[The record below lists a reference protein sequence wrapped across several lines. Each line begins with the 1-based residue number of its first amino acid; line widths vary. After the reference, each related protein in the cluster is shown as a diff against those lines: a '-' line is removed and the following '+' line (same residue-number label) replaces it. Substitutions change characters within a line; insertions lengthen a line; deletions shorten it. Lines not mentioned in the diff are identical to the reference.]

1 MPTRRVQSRQT
12 SCTRSTRLQVMV
24 RCSRSAVATLRR
36 RCSRILTRQA
46 GAATSCSTLS
56 CRKASCAAHTRCA
69 SVQVLIGRASCA
81 IHTRISRWRC
91 VLTSQA
97 RCARP
102 CVAFL
107 SSVPSQ
113 ARYARSRCVVVII
126 CTALCACTTCRRTSR
141 RVLTRSTRRTR
152 CCLEAVLVLIASF
165 THLATGVRV
174 RAWCRRIAIVVVLVR
189 RAAQRA
195 C

>member
-1 MPTRRVQSRQT
+1 
-12 SCTRSTRLQVMV
+12 MV
-24 RCSRSAVATLRR
+24 RCSRGAVATLRC

-46 GAATSCSTLS
+46 SAANSCSTLS
-56 CRKASCAAHTRCA
+56 CGKASCAAHTRCA

-91 VLTSQA
+91 VLASQA
-97 RCARP
+97 RCTWP

-107 SSVPSQ
+107 GSIPSQ

-126 CTALCACTTCRRTSR
+126 CTALHTCTTRRRTSR
-141 RVLTRSTRRTR
+141 RVFTCGTRRTR
-152 CCLEAVLVLIASF
+152 CRLEAVLVLIASF
-165 THLATGVRV
+165 THLTTGVRV